1 MPARGG
7 YSNLFEAIFLLPI
20 LCLTAGRSMW
30 KFLVKLKVR
39 DFQVPLQFLRNFR
52 SRIAYN
58 RWWEGG
64 TLLQQTRGEWFNGFS
79 SLIVLAPVQI
89 PKIEWQIEWC
99 YLLVGFG
106 HLKNRNHTDWLALFG
121 NGRRCMAGL
130 VAARWLSGHCS
141 FRCGARLSAIQLQ
154 TCRRKLRNF
163 NIF

>member
-1 MPARGG
+1 
-7 YSNLFEAIFLLPI
+7 
-20 LCLTAGRSMW
+20 MW

-89 PKIEWQIEWC
+89 PKIE
-99 YLLVGFG
+99 
-106 HLKNRNHTDWLALFG
+106 
-121 NGRRCMAGL
+121 
-130 VAARWLSGHCS
+130 
-141 FRCGARLSAIQLQ
+141 
-154 TCRRKLRNF
+154 
-163 NIF
+163 